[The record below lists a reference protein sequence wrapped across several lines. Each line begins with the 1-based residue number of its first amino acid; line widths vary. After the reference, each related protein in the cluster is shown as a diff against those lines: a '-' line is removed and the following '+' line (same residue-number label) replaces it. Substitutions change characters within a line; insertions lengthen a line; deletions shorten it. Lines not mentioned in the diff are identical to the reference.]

1 MGNKKCSERSGISVE
16 QALARHRLGDRTAL
30 ADLMR
35 ECGPAMTAVAR
46 RYVSAHHDAED
57 AVQDAWLSFVRA
69 QHTIVHPERVAGW
82 LCVTAARAALAIA
95 TRQSRCEPA
104 ADERIDRLSCPWVDD
119 LDIIDDPRR
128 RRMVRRALSRLS
140 QREQELMAMLVDD
153 ETTTYAVISART
165 GCAVGSIGPTRRR
178 ILTKLRRDP
187 AIRDL
192 AADPAA

>member
-1 MGNKKCSERSGISVE
+1 MGKPKCVGRSVISVE

-57 AVQDAWLSFVRA
+57 AVQDAWVSFVRA

-119 LDIIDDPRR
+119 LDAIDDPRR
-128 RRMVRRALSRLS
+128 RRMVRRAISRLS
-140 QREQELMAMLVDD
+140 EREQELMSMLVDD
-153 ETTTYAVISART
+153 EAITYEVISART
-165 GCAVGSIGPTRRR
+165 GRAIGSIGPTRQRV
-178 ILTKLRRDP
+178 LTKLRRDP
-187 AIRDL
+187 SIRAL
-192 AADPAA
+192 AAESAA